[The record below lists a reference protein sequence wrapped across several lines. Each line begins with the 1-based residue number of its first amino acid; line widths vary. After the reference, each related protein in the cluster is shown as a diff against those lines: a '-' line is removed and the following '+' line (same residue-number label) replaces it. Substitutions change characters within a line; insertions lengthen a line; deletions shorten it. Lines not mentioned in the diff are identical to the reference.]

1 MLERPAAVAPP
12 FRHPIGG
19 SDSISISRQAGQRAV
34 QRLRLPGAMGV
45 DQLDIRLD
53 DRQEHLHEVGLAKDD
68 VRHPA
73 HSPEQGDRLV
83 GRQAMQGLHRL
94 P

>member
-1 MLERPAAVAPP
+1 
-12 FRHPIGG
+12 
-19 SDSISISRQAGQRAV
+19 
-34 QRLRLPGAMGV
+34 MGV

-73 HSPEQGDRLV
+73 HSPEQRDRLV